1 MPKVFFPFFF
11 VFILL
16 VTLPLSAQF
25 QPRVDYAVG
34 PSPYGVAVGDFNGDG
49 KPDLVVANNGGNPNT
64 LSILLGNG
72 DGTFQARSDIAGGG
86 SPLQV
91 IVADFNRDGKLDLA
105 VANSIYNTVT
115 VLLGKGD
122 GTFQAPVAYATGT
135 NAQWLVAADFNGDG
149 KLDIA
154 TTNYEGDY
162 WGGSISI
169 LLGNGDGTFE
179 GQIRYPVGVNPFGVM
194 AADFNHDGKLD
205 LAVVCNNGY
214 YGVWILLGNGDGS
227 FQSPV
232 YYPSGYNPRVGVVTD
247 LNGDGNP
254 DIAIANCISNS
265 VSILFGD
272 GAGNFASQIVYPA
285 GVCPATLAGGDF
297 DGDGNF
303 DLIAP
308 NSGSNNVS
316 LLKGSVSGAFQTGN
330 SFAVGSNPM
339 FVAVGDFNNDTAL
352 DLVVTNVNDNS
363 VSVLMNIGTDFSIS
377 ASAATP
383 STVKRG
389 DTATSTVSLVLA
401 TTFHGPV
408 NLSCAVQPATSAPT
422 CSLSPN
428 PVTFDS
434 QGNATSTLTIDSSS
448 TSARKGNSL
457 PFLWLPVAAFALAA
471 VRIRAPRP
479 KWLAS
484 FLFLM
489 MFGGLVF
496 QFGCGTSTGGK
507 TKEPQTYTVTITA
520 SSGAHQHS
528 ATTVLTVQ

>member
-1 MPKVFFPFFF
+1 MPRIFYPAFF
-11 VFILL
+11 VLFVI
-16 VTLPLSAQF
+16 LPLSAQF

-49 KPDLVVANNGGNPNT
+49 KPDLVVTNNGGNPNT

-72 DGTFQARSDIAGGG
+72 DGTFQPHTDIAGGG
-86 SPLQV
+86 NPLQV

-105 VANSIYNTVT
+105 VANSINNTVT

-122 GTFQAPVAYATGT
+122 GTFQSPVAYTTGT
-135 NAQWLVAADFNGDG
+135 TPQWLVAADFNGDG
-149 KLDIA
+149 NLDIA
-154 TTNYEGDY
+154 TANYEGDY
-162 WGGSISI
+162 WSGSISI
-169 LLGNGDGTFE
+169 LLGNGDGTFQ
-179 GQIRYPVGVNPFGVM
+179 GQARYPVGINPFGIM
-194 AADFNHDGKLD
+194 AADFNHDGNLD

-272 GAGNFASQIVYPA
+272 GTGNFASQIVYPA
-285 GVCPATLAGGDF
+285 GVCPQTLAGGDF

-303 DLIAP
+303 DLVTP

-316 LLKGSVSGAFQTGN
+316 MLKGNDSGAFQTGN

-339 FVAVGDFNNDTAL
+339 FVAVADFNGDTAP
-352 DLVVTNVNDNS
+352 DLVVTNVADNT
-363 VSVLMNIGTDFSIS
+363 VSVLMNIGTDFSVS
-377 ASAATP
+377 ATAATP
-383 STVKRG
+383 SIVKRG

-408 NLSCAVQPATSAPT
+408 NLSCTVQPANSAPT
-422 CSLSPN
+422 CSFNPN

-434 QGNATSTLTIDSSS
+434 QGNAASTLTIDTS
-448 TSARKGNSL
+448 TTTAKNNSL
-457 PFLWLPVAAFALAA
+457 PFLWFPLAALALTG
-471 VRIRAPRP
+471 VGLRSPQK
-479 KWLAS
+479 KWIAS
-484 FLFLM
+484 LLFVVI
-489 MFGGLVF
+489 FGGVVF
-496 QFGCGTSTGGK
+496 QLACTGTSSGGNT
-507 TKEPQTYTVTITA
+507 TKPQIYAVTITA
-520 SSGAHQHS
+520 ISGSHQHT
-528 ATTVLTVQ
+528 ATTTLAVE